1 MVTLFLITLA
11 SFSFLINKIL
21 YCNSNNF
28 ENDTNLGRNLCV
40 YVEEKYYKDLCY
52 LSTKLLYFDSK
63 MIHHI
68 AGLIKLT
75 NYIHHV
81 NYLSIINLFNR
92 ADIQSKES
100 FFHTKLYR
108 NVQSIK
114 HGELLSHDPI
124 ICVSR

>member
-1 MVTLFLITLA
+1 
-11 SFSFLINKIL
+11 
-21 YCNSNNF
+21 
-28 ENDTNLGRNLCV
+28 
-40 YVEEKYYKDLCY
+40 
-52 LSTKLLYFDSK
+52 

-100 FFHTKLYR
+100 FFSY
-108 NVQSIK
+108 
-114 HGELLSHDPI
+114 
-124 ICVSR
+124 

>member
-100 FFHTKLYR
+100 FFSY
-108 NVQSIK
+108 
-114 HGELLSHDPI
+114 
-124 ICVSR
+124 